1 MPDTRLLILIRVFL
15 RDSPLVCKVYKLMN
29 LQNIPSHAL
38 DIRHMFRATPEQTEV
53 LKLESADNLVTV
65 KLIYQDSVPTPDD
78 LKKVKDLQIED
89 VVIMKNG
96 TTEIQTK
103 VQSIVKDKG
112 KATIQLE
119 VENDL

>member
-65 KLIYQDSVPTPDD
+65 KLIYQDSVPTPDG

>member
-1 MPDTRLLILIRVFL
+1 
-15 RDSPLVCKVYKLMN
+15 MN

-65 KLIYQDSVPTPDD
+65 ELIYQDSVPTPDG
-78 LKKVKDLQIED
+78 LKKVKDLQFED

-103 VQSIVKDKG
+103 VQSIVKSKG
-112 KATIQLE
+112 RATIQLE

>member
-1 MPDTRLLILIRVFL
+1 V
-15 RDSPLVCKVYKLMN
+15 N

-65 KLIYQDSVPTPDD
+65 ELIYQDSVPTPDG
-78 LKKVKDLQIED
+78 LKKVKDLQFED

-103 VQSIVKDKG
+103 VQSIVKSKG
-112 KATIQLE
+112 RATIQLE

>member
-65 KLIYQDSVPTPDD
+65 KLIYQDSVPTPDG

-89 VVIMKNG
+89 VVIMCWMAR
-96 TTEIQTK
+96 IP
-103 VQSIVKDKG
+103 
-112 KATIQLE
+112 LC
-119 VENDL
+119 

>member
-1 MPDTRLLILIRVFL
+1 
-15 RDSPLVCKVYKLMN
+15 
-29 LQNIPSHAL
+29 
-38 DIRHMFRATPEQTEV
+38 MFRATPEQTEV

-65 KLIYQDSVPTPDD
+65 ELIYQDSVPTPDG
-78 LKKVKDLQIED
+78 LKKVKDLQFED

-103 VQSIVKDKG
+103 VQSIVKSKG
-112 KATIQLE
+112 RATIQLE

>member
-1 MPDTRLLILIRVFL
+1 
-15 RDSPLVCKVYKLMN
+15 MN

-65 KLIYQDSVPTPDD
+65 KLIYQDSVPTPDG